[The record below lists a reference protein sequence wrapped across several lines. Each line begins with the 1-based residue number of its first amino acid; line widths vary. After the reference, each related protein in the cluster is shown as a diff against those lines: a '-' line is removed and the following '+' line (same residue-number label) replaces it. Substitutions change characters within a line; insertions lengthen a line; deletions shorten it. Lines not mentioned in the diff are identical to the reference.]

1 MPTDSGHD
9 HGGLW
14 SPARRALTIGLVLT
28 VTIVAS
34 ESLAVATIMPI
45 VADDL
50 AAGSRALY
58 GWVFSGFLLGSLV
71 GIVLAGLLIDRGSLA
86 KAYLVGIA
94 LFAIGLLI
102 GGLAPTMEI
111 LVGGRVLQGVG
122 AGAIPAVAYV
132 SIGRALPERLR
143 PMMFATLSTAWVV
156 PGVVGPALAG
166 IVAETLHWR
175 IVFLGLLPLAA
186 VAVAMTLPAIAAV
199 RAAAAQAA
207 EEHEAATRAG
217 RRLPFALALA
227 AGAGMTVGGLTDAR
241 LIPGLPL
248 VVAGLAIGVPAF
260 RRLTPPGTLRA
271 ARGLPA
277 TILLRGLL
285 TFAFF
290 AADVYVALALEDWR
304 GLSAAEAGLAL
315 TAATLTWTGGS
326 WIQARRVHRYGTRA
340 FVRAGAAFVAVG
352 VLGFALVLVPD
363 VPVIAGVA
371 AWSIAGLGMGLAY
384 SPLSLTVLRDAPPE
398 SQGAATAG
406 LQLSDVLGTS
416 LGTGIGGAMI
426 AFGHREGYEA
436 WVGLAG
442 TFAMGAAVAALGSVL
457 AARMSAGRLG
467 SAATA
472 PVTAPAPTPAP
483 AHDESRGAEPNAA
496 AAPERLPEV

>member
-1 MPTDSGHD
+1 MPTSSVPSDR
-9 HGGLW
+9 GGLW
-14 SPARRALTIGLVLT
+14 SPARRALTIGLILT

-71 GIVLAGLLIDRGSLA
+71 GIVLAGLLIDRSSLV
-86 KAYLVGIA
+86 KAYLLGIA
-94 LFAIGLLI
+94 LFAIGLLV
-102 GGLAPTMEI
+102 GGLAPSMEV
-111 LVGGRVLQGVG
+111 LVAGRVLQGIG

-132 SIGRALPERLR
+132 AIGRALPERLR

-166 IVAETLHWR
+166 IVAEAFHWR
-175 IVFLGLLPLAA
+175 IVFLGLLPLAGL
-186 VAVAMTLPAIAAV
+186 AVAMTLSALAGVGP
-199 RAAAAQAA
+199 AAAHADEQQAA
-207 EEHEAATRAG
+207 ADRAG
-217 RRLPFALALA
+217 RRLPFALVLA
-227 AGAGMTVGGLTDAR
+227 AGAGMVVAGLTDPG
-241 LIPGLPL
+241 LFPGLPL
-248 VVAGLAIGVPAF
+248 LVVGLAIGIPAF
-260 RRLTPPGTLRA
+260 GRLTPPGTLRA

-277 TILLRGLL
+277 TILARGLL

-304 GLSAAEAGLAL
+304 GLSAAQAGLAL
-315 TAATLTWTGGS
+315 TAATLTWTGGA
-326 WIQARRVHRYGTRA
+326 WIQARWVVHHGTRA
-340 FVRAGAAFVAVG
+340 FVRTGFALVAVG
-352 VLGFALVLVPD
+352 VVGFAAVLIPA
-363 VPVIAGVA
+363 VPVVAAVA
-371 AWSIAGLGMGLAY
+371 AWSIAGLGMGLSY

-416 LGTGIGGAMI
+416 LGTGIGGALI
-426 AFGHREGYEA
+426 AFGHREGYED

-442 TFAMGAAVAALGSVL
+442 AFAAGAAVAVIGFF
-457 AARMSAGRLG
+457 AASRMSAGR
-467 SAATA
+467 
-472 PVTAPAPTPAP
+472 PARTTVP
-483 AHDESRGAEPNAA
+483 AA
-496 AAPERLPEV
+496 AAAVAAVPEPGSDGVSAR